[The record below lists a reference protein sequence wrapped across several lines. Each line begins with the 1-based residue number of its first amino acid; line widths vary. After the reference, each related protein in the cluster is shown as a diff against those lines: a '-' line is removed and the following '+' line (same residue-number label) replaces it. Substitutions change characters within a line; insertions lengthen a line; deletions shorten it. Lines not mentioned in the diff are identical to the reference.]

1 MERSELFCGRE
12 YEFRIFLDNVKDE
25 NQKWE
30 KERHAKKFFF
40 KIHNSVIDLLF
51 NSGQL
56 LIRV

>member
-1 MERSELFCGRE
+1 MARSKLFCGRE

-25 NQKWE
+25 TKNG
-30 KERHAKKFFF
+30 KKKGMPKSFFL
-40 KIHNSVIDLLF
+40 IHNSVIDLLF